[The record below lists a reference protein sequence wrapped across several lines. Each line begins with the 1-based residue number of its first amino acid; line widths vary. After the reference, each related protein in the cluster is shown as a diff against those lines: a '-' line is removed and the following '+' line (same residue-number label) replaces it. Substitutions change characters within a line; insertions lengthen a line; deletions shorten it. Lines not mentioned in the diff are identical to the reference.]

1 MGSLAGGVTSVLRRR
16 HDLTPVVH
24 IRRLHHACDL
34 GYVGVGDQRRDTG
47 VRLPRPSRR
56 SDPVR
61 LRAPRRADHADD
73 QAHHQVIKASPP
85 ATTKTI
91 L

>member
-16 HDLTPVVH
+16 HDLAPVVH

-47 VRLPRPSRR
+47 VRLPRPVPALGPRATPGATTRGSRR
-56 SDPVR
+56 R
-61 LRAPRRADHADD
+61 
-73 QAHHQVIKASPP
+73 
-85 ATTKTI
+85 
-91 L
+91 